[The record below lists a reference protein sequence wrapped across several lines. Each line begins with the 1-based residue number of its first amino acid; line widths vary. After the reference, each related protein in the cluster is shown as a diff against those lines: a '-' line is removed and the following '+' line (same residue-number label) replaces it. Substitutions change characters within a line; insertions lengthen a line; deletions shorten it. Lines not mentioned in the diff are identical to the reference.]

1 MQETA
6 LQWQDPAYRR
16 GRIGAKRAGRII
28 SNFSYFFPNER
39 YLFKKHMHFLF
50 YPAGAVRADPAAP

>member
-6 LQWQDPAYRR
+6 LRWQDPAYRR

-28 SNFSYFFPNER
+28 SNFSYSFSDEC
-39 YLFKKHMHFLF
+39 YLFKKHIVHFLF
-50 YPAGAVRADPAAP
+50 YPAGA